1 MRGLARFP
9 VLLCPMAE
17 AGGAAEG
24 EGGESLPLLHLTIVS
39 QTGEPRG
46 QVYYP
51 YITFRTSGVLQVW
64 LGFSSPNLCG
74 SF

>member
-1 MRGLARFP
+1 

-17 AGGAAEG
+17 VGSPSDA

-39 QTGEPRG
+39 QAGGSRG

-51 YITFRTSGVLQVW
+51 YIAFRTSGVLQVM
-64 LGFSSPNLCG
+64 PLCQPT
-74 SF
+74 SMQVTVCRPV